1 MERRRP
7 LVLIVES
14 VRVLKLV
21 NLFTVDTA
29 GGSPTF
35 VQLDIAEET
44 VRENEE
50 LLREVVVVDDVH
62 LTQVFRD
69 INPTVYIVGIT
80 TGEEVNELEMIAAGA
95 NTTMV
100 NVVDEVR
107 MTEILQNLPAPAP
120 APGPKLS
127 TVASKANVYS
137 GPYLSLSLEEER
149 TQICCRLNQIPY
161 PSSSSGLVGLL
172 VEKLCVE
179 NFMLYDESDL
189 KLDVFLVQHDMENM
203 YMWVFKER
211 PENALGKMQPMR
223 SYMNGHS
230 KARLAGIQP
239 PPAGFSQTSLLC
251 NDHPSH
257 STTASTGASLGAWE
271 KPPADVVKC
280 NIGMSWEAP
289 DHISGSSWIVRDC
302 QGQALHHSRQALRG
316 SSSKTESDLRS
327 LLWAVQAM
335 GDLCHKKVYFE
346 ASSVEVRESLLNPYR
361 CPSLSSLILRILEL
375 LYCFEKWTICH
386 VSDKK
391 NKVAKTI
398 AESVISGSRVQSYVA
413 CGSPRWLHQ
422 MILEDAR
429 CAQELCRMEWWMGSR
444 RSSGTTSRLGAC
456 SRGGKGGGVCDNRSG
471 QRSSAIR
478 RGGETNARHDGG
490 LRIDTV
496 KKRPETSCS
505 TSRTDTEY
513 TSSQCRTTTRSG
525 RGMAVMPPELL
536 A

>member
-21 NLFTVDTA
+21 NLFAVDNA

-230 KARLAGIQP
+230 KARHKN
-239 PPAGFSQTSLLC
+239 FVE
-251 NDHPSH
+251 
-257 STTASTGASLGAWE
+257 W
-271 KPPADVVKC
+271 
-280 NIGMSWEAP
+280 
-289 DHISGSSWIVRDC
+289 SGGWGRGD
-302 QGQALHHSRQALRG
+302 SR
-316 SSSKTESDLRS
+316 
-327 LLWAVQAM
+327 
-335 GDLCHKKVYFE
+335 
-346 ASSVEVRESLLNPYR
+346 
-361 CPSLSSLILRILEL
+361 
-375 LYCFEKWTICH
+375 
-386 VSDKK
+386 
-391 NKVAKTI
+391 
-398 AESVISGSRVQSYVA
+398 
-413 CGSPRWLHQ
+413 
-422 MILEDAR
+422 
-429 CAQELCRMEWWMGSR
+429 R

-456 SRGGKGGGVCDNRSG
+456 SRGGKGGSVCDNRSG